1 MKNINSLLIHGGG
14 CVDEATGAVNYP
26 IYQTSTFEQIEL
38 GKHRGYEYSRT
49 ANPTRAAAERLVAQ
63 LEDAD
68 FRGASN
74 AALADEAGCKAGALC
89 AKNAAFGEARGFAFA
104 SGMAAT
110 TTALAMFNAG
120 DEIVISSNVYGGT
133 FRVIDKVFSR
143 FNLKYTICDMRDEEL
158 LRNTLEGTKAK
169 ALFLET
175 PANPLMSVTD
185 IAKTAAIAHEFGAIL
200 IVDNTFMTPYLQR
213 PLSFGADIVIHSATK
228 YLGGHSDLVAGFVVA
243 KDPQLCEKIAFLQ
256 NSIGAVL
263 APFDSFLLIR
273 GVKTLG
279 VRMDRHC
286 QNAQEIAK
294 FLASHEAVKEVFYP
308 LLGAQAVTHA
318 KQAHGGGGMISFEL
332 NEGWDF
338 RRFVSGCELIAL
350 AESLGGVESLLCHP
364 ASMTHASI
372 PPQIR
377 AQMGISD
384 NLVRLS
390 VGIESGEDLVA
401 DIDSSLQKA
410 KL

>member
-1 MKNINSLLIHGGG
+1 M
-14 CVDEATGAVNYP
+14 
-26 IYQTSTFEQIEL
+26 
-38 GKHRGYEYSRT
+38 
-49 ANPTRAAAERLVAQ
+49 
-63 LEDAD
+63 
-68 FRGASN
+68 
-74 AALADEAGCKAGALC
+74 
-89 AKNAAFGEARGFAFA
+89 
-104 SGMAAT
+104 
-110 TTALAMFNAG
+110 
-120 DEIVISSNVYGGT
+120 
-133 FRVIDKVFSR
+133 
-143 FNLKYTICDMRDEEL
+143 
-158 LRNTLEGTKAK
+158 
-169 ALFLET
+169 
-175 PANPLMSVTD
+175 
-185 IAKTAAIAHEFGAIL
+185 
-200 IVDNTFMTPYLQR
+200 
-213 PLSFGADIVIHSATK
+213 
-228 YLGGHSDLVAGFVVA
+228 
-243 KDPQLCEKIAFLQ
+243 Q

-308 LLGAQAVTHA
+308 LLGAQAATHA

-332 NEGWDF
+332 NDGWDF

-401 DIDSSLQKA
+401 DIDSSLKKA